1 MSATDINYL
10 LSLGLTIDE
19 IWCAIAESGPW
30 TLTYLVGASHE

>member
-10 LSLGLTIDE
+10 LSLGLTGDE
-19 IWCAIAESGPW
+19 IWCALAEPGPW

>member
-10 LSLGLTIDE
+10 LSLGLTSDE

-30 TLTYLVGASHE
+30 TRTLTIHDARE